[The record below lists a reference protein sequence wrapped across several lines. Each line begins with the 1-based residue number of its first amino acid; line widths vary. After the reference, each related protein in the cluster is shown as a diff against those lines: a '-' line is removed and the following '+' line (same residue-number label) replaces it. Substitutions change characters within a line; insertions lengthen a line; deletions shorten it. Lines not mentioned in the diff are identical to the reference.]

1 MLKNIILLLLI
12 FSVILIL
19 CSVSRTN
26 ETYRPFVTLY
36 GTNPIRQRRSGWRNY
51 FGGYGSCPYGSCPGC
66 PYGACSYDQT
76 PTDSPQPPQWSQGP
90 YGNQAPQWSQGPY
103 GNQGPYGQPRQL
115 GVTPYGE
122 GMYTSTYGDVCSR
135 YGSST
140 IDADPS
146 TYYMGSR
153 WCPVGVVSNPT
164 ASDKLSSTQAL
175 EGRFMGNSWSF
186 RVRDGL
192 TGMHIY
198 LNTVGQGSYGAYR
211 DGDVIQIPGK
221 EGDWKVQVQTQY
233 QPYLLYLPF

>member
-1 MLKNIILLLLI
+1 MIKNIILLLLI
-12 FSVILIL
+12 FSVIFIL
-19 CSVSRTN
+19 CSVTRS
-26 ETYRPFVTLY
+26 EEAYRSFVTMY

-51 FGGYGSCPYGSCPGC
+51 FGGYGPGYGGGYGPGPGYGLGAGC
-66 PYGACSYDQT
+66 PYGETC
-76 PTDSPQPPQWSQGP
+76 PNCP
-90 YGNQAPQWSQGPY
+90 YGGCQGCPY
-103 GNQGPYGQPRQL
+103 GGACAIQPTPFPQGRQL
-115 GVTPYGE
+115 GYTPYGE
-122 GMYTSTYGDVCSR
+122 GMYTSAYTDVCSR
-135 YGSST
+135 YGSSS

-175 EGRFMGNSWSF
+175 EARFMGNSWSF

-198 LNTVGQGSYGAYR
+198 LNTVGQGAYGAYR
-211 DGDVIQIPGK
+211 DGDTIQIPGK

>member
-1 MLKNIILLLLI
+1 MIKNIILLLLI

-19 CSVSRTN
+19 CSVTRSS
-26 ETYRPFVTLY
+26 EAYRPFVTLY

-51 FGGYGSCPYGSCPGC
+51 FGGYGGNEYGNEYGGGGYGCQACPYGGGCPGC
-66 PYGACSYDQT
+66 PFAHQF
-76 PTDSPQPPQWSQGP
+76 PTDTPQ
-90 YGNQAPQWSQGPY
+90 
-103 GNQGPYGQPRQL
+103 RQL
-115 GVTPYGE
+115 GFTPYGE

-153 WCPVGVVSNPT
+153 WCPVGVVSNPS
-164 ASDKLSSTQAL
+164 ASEKLSSTQAL
-175 EGRFMGNSWSF
+175 EARFMGNSWSF

-198 LNTVGQGSYGAYR
+198 LNTVGQGPYGAYR